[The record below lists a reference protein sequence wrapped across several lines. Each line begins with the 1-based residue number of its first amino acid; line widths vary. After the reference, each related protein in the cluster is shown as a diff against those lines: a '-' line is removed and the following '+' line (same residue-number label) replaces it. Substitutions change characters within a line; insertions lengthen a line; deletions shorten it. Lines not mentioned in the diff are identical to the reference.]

1 MIIDMGDG
9 FFVYSE
15 PVDAPKGVKAA
26 ANIYAYAQFHSL
38 ERVSY
43 GLMLTTDGPKA
54 KEIDNAK
61 VGAYGMEP
69 LALYMDFRD
78 ALEDIESEREF
89 RSFEE
94 VPYVEVTKQKDYEVV
109 LDLLDRTPPDGDWQ
123 GKGLYDFRDDPPSF
137 QGSVEDYEL
146 EEMKRAAEE
155 AFDFMFQGDEWEDA
169 YRELAA
175 EGE

>member
-1 MIIDMGDG
+1 
-9 FFVYSE
+9 
-15 PVDAPKGVKAA
+15 
-26 ANIYAYAQFHSL
+26 
-38 ERVSY
+38 
-43 GLMLTTDGPKA
+43 
-54 KEIDNAK
+54 
-61 VGAYGMEP
+61 
-69 LALYMDFRD
+69 
-78 ALEDIESEREF
+78 
-89 RSFEE
+89 
-94 VPYVEVTKQKDYEVV
+94 V